1 MEEKLRLRIIDPLEL
16 GLEISS
22 KDIPVL
28 LDIYCLPPV
37 TPLLETAVLN
47 QIPIVIVDS
56 TCKWVTN
63 YKVVLS
69 IKKLFFVLSI
79 RKQKFEGKRISVIW
93 LLFLLLGTP
102 VFLFHLFNQNTF
114 STVLY
119 KYFLSLPSIF
129 WAFIANF
136 YQTVRLYYSYDY
148 FQVDFY
154 SYIFDFNCQS

>member
-79 RKQKFEGKRISVIW
+79 RKQKFEGKRISLSNLAII
-93 LLFLLLGTP
+93 FIARNAG
-102 VFLFHLFNQNTF
+102 VFI
-114 STVLY
+114 
-119 KYFLSLPSIF
+119 PSI
-129 WAFIANF
+129 
-136 YQTVRLYYSYDY
+136 
-148 FQVDFY
+148 
-154 SYIFDFNCQS
+154 

>member
-63 YKVVLS
+63 NKVVLS
-69 IKKLFFVLSI
+69 IKKLFFGTKIRRKENLSN
-79 RKQKFEGKRISVIW
+79 
-93 LLFLLLGTP
+93 LGIIFIARNAG
-102 VFLFHLFNQNTF
+102 VFI
-114 STVLY
+114 
-119 KYFLSLPSIF
+119 PSI
-129 WAFIANF
+129 
-136 YQTVRLYYSYDY
+136 
-148 FQVDFY
+148 
-154 SYIFDFNCQS
+154 